1 MNKDTIFTFIGL
13 LSLISITLFI
23 NKKYVESQS
32 AETTE
37 TKSAEGCG
45 CGNGAIKVNWNGLW
59 TTRQ

>member
-1 MNKDTIFTFIGL
+1 MKKDTIFTIIGL
-13 LSLISITLFI
+13 LSIISIPLFI

-45 CGNGAIKVNWNGLW
+45 CGNGAIKVN
-59 TTRQ
+59 